1 MSNLPQVQLKL
12 LELTKERLRMVRPT
26 KSLDIRET
34 NSGSFHEDGLF
45 STATFGRVGTTERD
59 TTFSYIPINT
69 TVFHPLYYRE
79 LLKLKK
85 LYGDIITG
93 TKYAT
98 FNEEEKDFELSDVI
112 DGQTGFSFFISNFDK
127 LEFKRNQSRRR
138 NDRID
143 FLTKYRDTCMYS
155 QILVLPAGLRDVV
168 EDKNGRTT
176 EGDINEFYRRILRG
190 SNSLA
195 SQTTLDSSLTDTSRT
210 SIQTGFN
217 QVYDYISTI
226 IKGKKGFISG
236 KWAKRSVATASRSV
250 ITSISTAAP
259 ELGSLDALGFNNV
272 AIGLYQA
279 AKSYKPLLTHELLS
293 FTNSI
298 MASGKSQLVDKNTL
312 QSVSAQLSDKDIDRW
327 TTPTGIEN
335 IINNYANLNVRVQD
349 VTIGNDYYLALMWTG
364 EVEGRKVYKII
375 HDIRDVPEGFSRE
388 SVRPINYTELLYLVR
403 LEHWNKDIYY
413 ITRYPVTGDGSIYPS
428 IGFLRTTVDSEVRY
442 GLDENWTIDE
452 SKRAGVFPI
461 VKNASFMDSLS
472 VHPARLEGMGG
483 DHDGD
488 KTSSLSIFLDDAR
501 EEVYTYL
508 RKPEAYING
517 DKRMLAT
524 AYVDSIE
531 RVLFNITG
539 D

>member
-12 LELTKERLRMVRPT
+12 LELTRDRLKMARPT
-26 KSLDIRET
+26 KVLDIRET

-45 STATFGRVGTTERD
+45 STTTFGRPGTSERD

-79 LLKLKK
+79 LTKLKM
-85 LYGDIITG
+85 LYGAILTG
-93 TKYAT
+93 EKYAI

-112 DGQTGFSFFISNFDK
+112 DGNTGFSFFMTHFPK

-138 NDRID
+138 GSRID
-143 FLTKYRDTCMYS
+143 FLTKYRETCLYS
-155 QILVLPAGLRDVV
+155 QILVLPAGLRDIV

-176 EGDINEFYRRILRG
+176 EGDINEFYRRILRA

-195 SQTTLDSSLTDTSRT
+195 SQTGSESSLTDTSRT
-210 SIQTGFN
+210 SIQNGFN
-217 QVYDYISTI
+217 QIYDYLASL

-236 KWAKRSVATASRSV
+236 KWAKRSVATATRSV
-250 ITSISTAAP
+250 ITSIGTSTR
-259 ELGSLDALGFNNV
+259 ELGDVDSFGFNNV

-279 AKSYKPLLTHELLS
+279 SKSYKPLLTHSLLS
-293 FTNSI
+293 FTNPF
-298 MASGKSQLVDKNTL
+298 MGSGKSQLVDKNTL
-312 QSVSAQLSDKDIDRW
+312 QSVDAKLSDKIIDRW
-327 TTPTGIEN
+327 TTPTGIEG

-349 VTIGNDYYLALMWTG
+349 VTVGNDYYLALIWKG
-364 EVEGRKVYKII
+364 EVNGRKVYKII
-375 HDIRDVPEGFSRE
+375 QDVRDVPEGFSRDN
-388 SVRPINYTELLYLVR
+388 VYPINYTELLYLVR
-403 LEHWNKDIYY
+403 LDQWGKDIYY

-428 IGFLRTTVDSEVRY
+428 IGFLRTTVDSEVRF
-442 GLDENWTIDE
+442 GLDDNWEIDE
-452 SKRAGVFPI
+452 NQRAGVFPI
-461 VKNASFMDSLS
+461 VTNASFMDSLS
-472 VHPARLEGMGG
+472 VHPARLAAMGG

-501 EEVYTYL
+501 EEVYEYL

-517 DKRMLAT
+517 DKRMLSS